1 MKKQTLKKFLS
12 GFLLASVL
20 VSSLPFDAYATAN
33 TEDSADANGND
44 AAYAFAAESIVA
56 PEDAGKDSEQQ
67 ITITRSG
74 DLSEP
79 SEMVLLSYDINAD
92 YGEDYVLTYNGETV
106 PKADSVTSMYA
117 AFKDN
122 RVVSDYEEDNKAFV
136 DSLLSHAGLSLE
148 GENELVPSDE
158 KEGTGQELSGDQTD
172 SAAKSLTDAD
182 SQGADFYDSL
192 STLGKIG
199 ANSSRTVISFAAGE
213 GTKEITLTVKT
224 DGLVEYDESFLLG
237 IVSPKTD
244 EYLMQHTEGI
254 PDIPLKQGRDIA
266 VTSVNIGDSSQE
278 EPECTVSVEK
288 TEYTIE
294 NGTDTVSVGFTRKGA
309 TDTYSTVLLSR
320 EGKSYGYFHF
330 TPYQEIQEAKL
341 EAGIYQILAYQ
352 NCTLSGS
359 ETITVTGPENAIEEK
374 TAAGP
379 GKASASSGGS
389 DDLDTIYDYSP
400 LPDNSQAESSQ
411 AGNKQAAR
419 AATNSSGNP
428 DWFPDWANIK
438 GTTET
443 ADYIAYVRQ
452 GKTMYGQST
461 SDDYHKGYSSAEYIN
476 DKKREHHGKSVYN
489 TYRMNT
495 SGFLSGASTNI
506 VRAISGYEEVSPSW
520 VVTRITEYYDM
531 TGIESVETSYYVDD
545 TDLNVR
551 LGVSID
557 GGKEKKE
564 YVNKK
569 GVHSIKAAIPNDQ
582 KNRYIYFQNDN
593 KNNHDGADVYLM
605 NAFRL
610 NKRTYQVAVN
620 NSNKLEY
627 VTKSG
632 GMEQVAA
639 ESVGSDHYSYLK
651 MDKSSKIV
659 MNLRMYDNY
668 PMALT
673 GYQFINKEGNVIANS
688 RVNST
693 SDQIAFNKD
702 FIKNYEKYSFSAKR
716 EDQQEA
722 YTTFQIQPIVSKIP
736 VEKFD
741 IENGSKDSV
750 YNPYYGELV
759 LENKSKDLY
768 QGDYVTLSAKD
779 IQEGYTFSGA
789 YIRYRKTESSDWESV
804 TQYADSSGKV
814 IFRLGAGYSQYEVE
828 PVFSGHE
835 ADTVTISYAD
845 GARDHGSLTSED
857 KKAPMITLVNPEE
870 YQINS
875 YVPLVANPNEGYV
888 TCWYSGNR
896 TYYGNTFYYQ
906 MDGNSKHNNI
916 IVDFLKK
923 GDIQSASVNLELSV
937 YENEVNL
944 RNSSFDASSIPLA
957 DMQFAATSGK
967 SYQGTTDAEGKTVIE
982 NFEGVIGGTYSMIL
996 YKTGENR
1003 YRYVEFEFTGN
1014 KSCNI
1019 RVPAFSGMS
1028 AYPSKVTARIDG
1040 TSADQSYIDLTNTGE
1055 VEIMVDV
1062 YRPDPSTKLGAVGLS
1077 FYYEGEDG
1085 MTKQD
1090 YTIEHPDGE
1099 DEDAL
1104 GVHDTYT
1111 LKVASTAIPDLSYL
1125 YVDVK
1130 SSYEIKQTGQTAGQ
1144 TLTVDCDT
1152 GYVNTG
1158 YKFKTPS
1165 VSSELA
1171 ILEDVPEL
1179 PGLEAAGEDLS
1190 IPYIGSLDF
1199 GFTAK
1204 NGAYFVRQNDPNTNT
1219 WYLLAGYNVASTW
1232 SKTMTDRFEGAEK
1245 TAAALDAAE
1254 EQSRAVGDINGG
1266 GSNLV
1271 TVSGKPVVNIAPAL
1285 SLKLMMQDSANGGTR
1300 LVGFDAILGLD
1311 ELISLNEPF
1320 TVYGVPC
1327 YVNITFNGEE
1337 FFEIH
1342 AEGQNL
1348 DEGGVKD
1355 SIFHPQKDTEITQFI
1370 QAPNLDLTVKTG
1382 VGFNAFA
1389 GVYIS
1394 LGGNLKF
1401 NLEHTDKWNAGGY
1414 FYLKGGLG
1422 ADLAVFSVEE
1432 TVNIPG
1438 SDSQEFGDATAR
1450 SHIHKATTT
1459 VAASASGAGA
1469 APLMENLTETIEDS
1483 DKNPVFTVSRNNGS
1497 SDTPTGGSGGLAD
1510 ILKPAGKNV
1519 KMKLVK
1525 LSGNKLMAMTLAD
1538 NGAAEGSLNYLGAV
1552 YAISSDGGK
1561 TWSSKENI
1569 SQSDK
1574 LQWNIE
1580 YYKLNDKLLLTWSEG
1595 DLDHAVGADLNAD
1608 SDFRLPAVAKALTA
1622 FDLKGRYF
1630 DLDGNPLGDSFTIA
1644 EDENVAINSLD
1655 AVENTDGTVELYYE
1669 RRAYNMDASAL
1680 AELMSQ
1686 EQAICKA
1693 VLDSEGKTAAEDTR
1707 FLIQSEDGKDNY
1719 RITEL
1724 KSFSH
1729 NGIEGQIV
1737 VLDADGKLIKE
1748 TENGME
1754 ASIDDRQIYLRVVSD
1769 KNGNIPDNTLVPV
1782 TESGTCAQHISLLEN
1797 GGHIY
1802 LFWNQNGALVS
1813 TADFLPKTA
1822 EEYENWKEHAADFGI
1837 YTLVSDENSL
1847 TPDTEFQAAM
1857 NEDGKGIL
1865 LWKDAGNNQ
1874 DNDTKLINQI
1884 YAGTFIT
1891 DENGQIASSRG
1902 PIPLSGLS
1910 NEINNLDVQV
1920 LDDGKIVYGYTQ
1932 LDGASMLES
1941 SNSDAVVEDAEEAHE
1956 VQITKA
1962 DSEDYPFAGEAY
1974 TSYVT
1979 LWNSGMADAE
1989 NVVLSASGALNGTA
2003 PLAELMIEE
2012 DGNGNINAGQVLKV
2026 GLPVTAANSLKDGDE
2041 VTYTLSQGDTVLSTF
2056 KDTVH
2061 VGAYMVPEEMASV
2074 ISIPG
2079 TDDYRISLTV
2089 MNKGNQEGTTDVSSY
2104 TYNQSGQTEEAN
2116 DIKECSYKDGKILKP
2131 RESAEISFIMK
2142 DAAYTGDGMRMIGI
2156 QTGEG
2161 YGQAVEG
2168 MLPDRVEAF
2177 DNVSKQPDDPKQ
2189 PDNPNQPEPPKQP
2202 ALPKKGDIVTIGS
2215 NSAKASYKVTSSTAV
2230 TYNKTKVPS
2239 GTTSAKVPDTVKISG
2254 KAYKVTAIA
2263 AGAFQGNKKL
2273 KKITVGKYVTKIPS
2287 KAFSGCTK
2295 LTSIEF
2301 QGSLT
2306 SIGSKAFYSC
2316 KALTTAKLGS
2326 KVASIGS
2333 EAFSGC
2339 SKLKTL
2345 KFGSKATSIGSKAFY
2360 NCKTLKTLK
2369 FGNNLTSIGSRAFYN
2384 CTALKSAD
2392 LGSKLASIGSKAFY
2406 GDKNLSTLKI
2416 SSKKLNKIGAS
2427 AFSKCKKL
2435 KTLTLKSTKLK
2446 KKSVKDSLKG
2456 SSVKTIKT
2464 TSSLRKKYKQYFT
2477 KKNAGRSVTVK

>member
-1 MKKQTLKKFLS
+1 MKKQTRKRFLS

-20 VSSLPFDAYATAN
+20 VSSLPFDAYAAAN
-33 TEDSADANGND
+33 TEDSVGTNGTGVT
-44 AAYAFAAESIVA
+44 YAFTADSILA

-67 ITITRSG
+67 ITIARSG

-106 PKADSVTSMYA
+106 PKADTVTSMYA

-136 DSLLSHAGLSLE
+136 NSLLSHAGLSVE
-148 GENELVPSDE
+148 GENELVPSAE
-158 KEGTGQELSGDQTD
+158 KEGTVQEPSENQTD
-172 SAAKSLTDAD
+172 SAAKNMTDAD

-213 GTKEITLTVKT
+213 GTKEIVLTVKT
-224 DGLVEYDESFLLG
+224 DDLVEYDENFLLG

-278 EPECTVSVEK
+278 EPECTVSAEK
-288 TEYTIE
+288 AEYAIE
-294 NGTDTVSVGFTRKGA
+294 DGADTVSVGFTRKGA

-320 EGKSYGYFHF
+320 DGESYGYFHF

-341 EAGIYQILAYQ
+341 EAGNYQILAYQ
-352 NCTLSGS
+352 NCTLSGG
-359 ETITVTGPENAIEEK
+359 ETITVTGSGNAIEEEL
-374 TAAGP
+374 AADAR
-379 GKASASSGGS
+379 KASAPSDGS
-389 DDLDTIYDYSP
+389 DDLDTIYGYSP
-400 LPDNSQAESSQ
+400 LPDNSQTESESGQ
-411 AGNKQAAR
+411 PGNRQAAH

-428 DWFPDWANIK
+428 DWFPDWANTT

-443 ADYIAYVRQ
+443 ADYIAYVKQ
-452 GKTMYGQST
+452 GKTLFAMDYY
-461 SDDYHKGYSSAEYIN
+461 DDYHKGYSQGEYIS
-476 DKKREHHGKSVYN
+476 DKNRTHNGKSVYN
-489 TYRMNT
+489 TYRLNT
-495 SGFLSGASTNI
+495 SGFLSGAKTN
-506 VRAISGYEEVSPSW
+506 VARALSGHTENVYSGGTYMYTKTVA
-520 VVTRITEYYDM
+520 EYYDM

-545 TDLNVR
+545 TDLNIR
-551 LGVSID
+551 LGVSI
-557 GGKEKKE
+557 GNGEEYKE
-564 YVNKK
+564 YVNNK
-569 GVHSIKAAIPNDQ
+569 GVHNIKATIHNDQ

-593 KNNHDGADVYLM
+593 RNHHDGADVYLM
-605 NAFRL
+605 NAFKL

-632 GMEQVAA
+632 GTEQVAA
-639 ESVGSDHYSYLK
+639 EPVSSDHYSYLK
-651 MDKSSKIV
+651 MNNNSKIV

-673 GYQFINKEGNVIANS
+673 GYQFINKEGSVIAES

-693 SDQIAFNKD
+693 CDQITFNKD

-716 EDQQEA
+716 EDQAQA

-779 IQEGYTFSGA
+779 IQEGYAFSGA

-804 TQYADSSGKV
+804 MQYADGSGKV
-814 IFRLGAGYSQYEVE
+814 IFRLGNGYSQYEVE

-857 KKAPMITLVNPEE
+857 KKAPMITIVNPEE

-923 GDIQSASVNLELSV
+923 SDIQSASVNLELSV

-944 RNSSFDASSIPLA
+944 RNSSFDAASIPLA
-957 DMQFAATSGK
+957 DMQFAATTGK
-967 SYQGTTDAEGKTVIE
+967 TYQGTTDAEGKTVIE

-996 YKTGENR
+996 YKAGENR

-1019 RVPAFSGMS
+1019 RVPDFAGMS

-1040 TSADQSYIDLTNTGE
+1040 TSSDQSYIDLTNTGE

-1062 YRPDPSTKLGAVGLS
+1062 YRPDPSTTLGAVGLS

-1130 SSYEIKQTGQTAGQ
+1130 SSYEIKQAGPPEGQVGATTGETTEQ
-1144 TLTVDCDT
+1144 TLTVECDT

-1190 IPYIGSLDF
+1190 IPYVGSLDF

-1232 SKTMTDRFEGAEK
+1232 SKTLEDRFVGAEK

-1254 EQSRAVGDINGG
+1254 EQSRAAGDINGG

-1271 TVSGKPVVNIAPAL
+1271 TVSGRPVVNIAPAL

-1300 LVGFDAILGLD
+1300 LVGFDAIIGLD

-1327 YVNITFNGEE
+1327 YINITFNGEE
-1337 FFEIH
+1337 FYEMH

-1348 DEGGVKD
+1348 DSNGVKD
-1355 SIFHPQKDTEITQFI
+1355 SIFNPEKDTEITQFI

-1438 SDSQEFGDATAR
+1438 SDNQEFGDADAR
-1450 SHIHKATTT
+1450 KNIHKATTT
-1459 VAASASGAGA
+1459 VAASETRAGA
-1469 APLMENLTETIEDS
+1469 APMMENLTKTIEDS
-1483 DKNPVFTVSRNNGS
+1483 DKNPLFTVSRNDS
-1497 SDTPTGGSGGLAD
+1497 SADTPTGSGLTD

-1519 KMKLVK
+1519 KIKLIK

-1538 NGAAEGSLNYLGAV
+1538 NGAAKGSLNYLGAV
-1552 YAISSDGGK
+1552 YAISSDGGQ

-1595 DLDHAVGADLNAD
+1595 DLDHAVGDDLNAD

-1622 FDLKGRYF
+1622 FDLRGRYF

-1669 RRAYNMDASAL
+1669 RRAYNLNASSL
-1680 AELMSQ
+1680 TELMSQ
-1686 EQAICKA
+1686 EQTICKA

-1707 FLIQSEDGKDNY
+1707 FLIQSADGKDNY

-1724 KSFSH
+1724 KSFSY

-1748 TENGME
+1748 TEDGME

-1782 TESGTCAQHISLLEN
+1782 TESGTCAQHISLIEN

-1802 LFWNQNGALVS
+1802 LFWNQNGSLVS

-1837 YTLVSDENSL
+1837 HPLVSDENSL

-1865 LWKDAGNNQ
+1865 LWKNAGSNQ

-1891 DENGQIASSRG
+1891 DENGEIASSRG
-1902 PIPLSGLS
+1902 PVPLSGLS

-1932 LDGASMLES
+1932 LDGASMFES
-1941 SNSDAVVEDAEEAHE
+1941 SNSDAVVEDAAEAHE

-1962 DSEDYPFAGEAY
+1962 DSEDYPFAGEDY

-1989 NVVLSASGALNGTA
+1989 NVVLSASGALTGTA
-2003 PLAELMIEE
+2003 PLAELTMEE
-2012 DGNGNINAGQVLKV
+2012 NGKGTIGAGQVLKV
-2026 GLPVTAANSLKDGDE
+2026 ELPVTAAESLKDGDE
-2041 VTYTLSQGDTVLSTF
+2041 VTYTLSQGDTVLATY
-2056 KDTVH
+2056 KDAVH

-2079 TDDYRISLTV
+2079 TDDYRISMTV

-2104 TYNQSGQTEEAN
+2104 TYNQSGQTEDA
-2116 DIKECSYKDGKILKP
+2116 DDVKECSYKDGKILKP

-2142 DAAYTGDGMRMIGI
+2142 DAAYTGDGIRMIGI

-2168 MLPDRVEAF
+2168 ILPDRVEAMESSSQKP
-2177 DNVSKQPDDPKQ
+2177 DNPEQPDNPNQPGTPNQ

-2202 ALPKKGDIVTIGS
+2202 ETPKKGDIVVSGS
-2215 NSAKASYKVTSSTAV
+2215 NSAKASYKLTSSTAV
-2230 TYNKTKVPS
+2230 TYNKPKVPS

-2254 KAYKVTAIA
+2254 KTYKVTAIA

-2301 QGSLT
+2301 KGSVT
-2306 SIGSKAFYSC
+2306 SIGSKAFYG
-2316 KALTTAKLGS
+2316 A
-2326 KVASIGS
+2326 
-2333 EAFSGC
+2333 
-2339 SKLKTL
+2339 
-2345 KFGSKATSIGSKAFY
+2345 
-2360 NCKTLKTLK
+2360 
-2369 FGNNLTSIGSRAFYN
+2369 
-2384 CTALKSAD
+2384 
-2392 LGSKLASIGSKAFY
+2392 
-2406 GDKNLSTLKI
+2406 KNLSTLKI
-2416 SSKKLNKIGAS
+2416 NSKKLNKIGAS
-2427 AFSKCKKL
+2427 AFAKCKKL

-2456 SSVKTIKT
+2456 SSLKTIKT

-2477 KKNAGRSVTVK
+2477 KKNAGRSVTIK